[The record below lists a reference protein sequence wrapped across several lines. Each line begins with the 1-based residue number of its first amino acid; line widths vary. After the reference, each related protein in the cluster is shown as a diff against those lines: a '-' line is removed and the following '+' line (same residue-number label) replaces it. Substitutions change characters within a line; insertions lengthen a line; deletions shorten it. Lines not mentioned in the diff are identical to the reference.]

1 LEIIELL
8 CYLLLMSLFSVVL
21 ATFWSVCD
29 DWCCRF
35 MIMINV
41 WEQIFFLWQCRK
53 KERDIKSNNCACE
66 RVRIFR
72 RVLVERNTETIRSNG
87 KRNKNVLLWKKD
99 VDVKWKRKRTFFA
112 TAWYKKVSTSYT
124 SLFAQAGIHRLQDN
138 RSSFLTL
145 ELKGRQRSRFVSN
158 HYSQRKKGKTFVN
171 VNCRQKVFLGK
182 NNHQSF
188 ST

>member
-1 LEIIELL
+1 M
-8 CYLLLMSLFSVVL
+8 CGNKYSFYDNAVK
-21 ATFWSVCD
+21 
-29 DWCCRF
+29 
-35 MIMINV
+35 
-41 WEQIFFLWQCRK
+41 K
-53 KERDIKSNNCACE
+53 KEILKAT
-66 RVRIFR
+66 I
-72 RVLVERNTETIRSNG
+72 VLVRGWEFLDGSLLSETLKQSDQMERETKTFYSE
-87 KRNKNVLLWKKD
+87 
-99 VDVKWKRKRTFFA
+99 RKMWMWSERERELFFA

-124 SLFAQAGIHRLQDN
+124 SLFAQAGIHQLQDN